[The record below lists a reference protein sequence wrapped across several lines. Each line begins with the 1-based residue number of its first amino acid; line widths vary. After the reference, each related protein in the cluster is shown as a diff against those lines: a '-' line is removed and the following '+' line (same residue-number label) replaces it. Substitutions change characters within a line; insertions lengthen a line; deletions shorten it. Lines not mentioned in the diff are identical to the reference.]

1 MDDPLITYMDISDI
15 LMGIIWAGIGLVCAY
30 VRAEYVLWRKTSA
43 AERDLRNRYA
53 ELYKNRYP
61 SNAQKRR
68 SRPSPR
74 MVEDLHSLTRRDHV
88 DAA

>member
-1 MDDPLITYMDISDI
+1 MDIGDI

-30 VRAEYVLWRKTSA
+30 FRAEYVLWRKKSA
-43 AERDLRNRYA
+43 ADRNLQDRYA
-53 ELYKNRYP
+53 ELYKDRYP

-68 SRPSPR
+68 SRPTPR
-74 MVEDLHSLTRRDHV
+74 IVEDICSITHRDHV

>member
-1 MDDPLITYMDISDI
+1 MDIGDI

-30 VRAEYVLWRKTSA
+30 FRAEYVLWRKTSA

-53 ELYKNRYP
+53 ELYKNRNP

-68 SRPSPR
+68 NRTSPR
-74 MVEDLHSLTRRDHV
+74 IVKDIHSLTGRDHV